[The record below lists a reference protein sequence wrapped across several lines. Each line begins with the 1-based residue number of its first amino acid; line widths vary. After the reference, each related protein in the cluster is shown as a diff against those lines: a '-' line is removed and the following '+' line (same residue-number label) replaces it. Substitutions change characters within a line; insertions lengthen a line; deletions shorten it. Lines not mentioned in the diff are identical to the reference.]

1 MIKLYLNCM
10 KHALKNKFLLLFVVL
25 SIAAAMFCID
35 MTLASA
41 QNEYESTLNI
51 NSLSSVAMF
60 FDSETIQTDEIDQTL
75 NSLFPTELRNVIYI
89 TKTDDGTTLIGWQ
102 GYNQTNWF
110 PHINGRFFSFD
121 EVENEAK
128 VAYIPTDDYGKL
140 GSDENGNIKID
151 IDGESY
157 SVIGAG
163 WCNPYNFKSAIS
175 EDSPQ
180 DIFVSDF
187 AKDYTF
193 RIIPYT
199 TFFQNYSPE
208 LVLIHFEHPSFSFL
222 KEKKAVLERYF
233 ESAAVTMP
241 KENSDE
247 YLLTQK
253 AVRAAIGVVLSLLL
267 FVSVIGIM
275 QEWLKINSNRYYVFV
290 LCGAGQRKIVF
301 LILAEWLTYTVIGLL
316 LSLGIQYCCL
326 PLLSEIGA
334 GYMPKLAEIAA
345 QLILFYLVAVLLLL
359 KKIKTITAVSRRGG
373 AL

>member
-51 NSLSSVAMF
+51 NSLSSIAMF
-60 FDSETIQTDEIDQTL
+60 FDSETVQTDEIDKTL

-110 PHINGRFFSFD
+110 PHINGRFFSFE
-121 EVENEAK
+121 EVENEEK
-128 VAYIPTDDYGKL
+128 VAYISTEDYGEL
-140 GSDENGNIKID
+140 ESDENGNIKID

-157 SVIGAG
+157 LVIGAG
-163 WCNPYNFKSAIS
+163 WSSPYNFKSAIS

>member
-51 NSLSSVAMF
+51 NSLSSIAMF
-60 FDSETIQTDEIDQTL
+60 FDSETVQTDEIDKTL

-208 LVLIHFEHPSFSFL
+208 LVLIHFEHPSYSFL
-222 KEKKAVLERYF
+222 KEKKAVLEKYF
-233 ESAAVTMP
+233 ETAAVTMP

-267 FVSVIGIM
+267 IVSVIGIM

-290 LCGAGQRKIVF
+290 LCGAGQRKIF
-301 LILAEWLTYTVIGLL
+301 LLILAEWLTYTVIGLL

-345 QLILFYLVAVLLLL
+345 QFILFYSVTVLMSAKNI
-359 KKIKTITAVSRRGG
+359 KKVTAVSRRGG